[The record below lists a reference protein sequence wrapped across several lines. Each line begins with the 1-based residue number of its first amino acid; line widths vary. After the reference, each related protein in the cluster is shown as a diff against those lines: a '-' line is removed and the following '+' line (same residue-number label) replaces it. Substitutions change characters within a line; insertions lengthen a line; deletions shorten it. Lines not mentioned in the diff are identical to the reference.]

1 MACKR
6 IAAGA
11 GDLCPVRP

>member
-11 GDLCPVRP
+11 ADLCPVRP